1 MTDIEQQPELKTE
14 MNTATDPDAQPTWDA
29 NTDLSGLKGVTI
41 PSTAPSF
48 NEDPR
53 RGRHWSP
60 DNAIQADDDSLR
72 SIFASLDAMPTLQHG
87 SGTVPDPMPRAA
99 AEQQPA
105 AEPQQSAQRQPMQ
118 QSAAPQAVASQS
130 VTEPQPAPT
139 RPAETPLIAEQ
150 QELSYDTAFPET
162 PENEAVDQQNLQ
174 FDDDVT
180 EVTPAFEY
188 HGPIQQI
195 DGDPPSFIPGGT
207 PFAQQPDDYAAY
219 EENTQTMQPSAINH
233 IAQPAPAARPQ
244 PNMNNRLIV
253 DFIVPETN
261 DSDEDAVP
269 GQRRIKAHQVKETLH
284 AERPDADPEFVA
296 AICQLVELNASDLHL
311 VVNDPPMLRV
321 DGKLRPVKGL
331 SVWNKDRTYEAIKVM
346 TNELEMERFKDDLE
360 LDISFSIGDLLRF
373 RVNVY
378 RDRLGVCAALRTI
391 PTEIKTAQELG
402 LDPHITDLALLPRGL
417 VLVCGPTGSGK
428 STTLAAIVDRA
439 NAERADHII
448 TIEDPIEFV
457 HQHKR
462 CVMSQREVGTDTK
475 SFAEALKR
483 ALREDPDIIEVGELR
498 DLETISTALTA
509 VETGHLVFATLHTQ
523 DAGSTVDRL
532 IDVYP
537 ENQQQQIRA
546 QVASTLRAVVV
557 QTLIPRASGHGRA
570 PATEVMINT
579 PAVAALI
586 RGGKAHQIRTVL
598 QSGEKEGMHTLDQDL
613 ARLVNKGVITF
624 EDALAKVQILEEF
637 EKLCGAFNTWLVMP
651 SETLFTSTL
660 SDGNMQFI
668 ALTPSE
674 LFMPC
679 VMSCLMW
686 CFLIQICLR
695 RKTASLLLTTY
706 LGISVAFTA
715 HLSMHHAG
723 IILGFFIA
731 ILAIDCDIEK
741 INSND
746 WPQWIRNLN
755 NRVMTLLGPKKTE
768 RYLRFFKILGLI
780 FMLVSVYWTASA
792 SICDIRYD
800 YSSSRAVASF
810 IKTNHLE
817 QYRWMAGWTRVSKN
831 DTASNPEINKIIDKG
846 GYCGGT
852 DCIDYTSW
860 YGSAL
865 IDSAPYFDHTLL
877 ANAYKGRSYSS
888 WEWCVDPYAGK
899 KDIETWKSWGEP
911 EFYDTLYQPFFFSD
925 LGYDR
930 NHYTKIK
937 IAETKTP
944 WKSTWSEGACEIYVR
959 NDIYENVLHSPD
971 PGIDWPDGATR
982 R

>member
-1 MTDIEQQPELKTE
+1 
-14 MNTATDPDAQPTWDA
+14 
-29 NTDLSGLKGVTI
+29 
-41 PSTAPSF
+41 
-48 NEDPR
+48 
-53 RGRHWSP
+53 
-60 DNAIQADDDSLR
+60 
-72 SIFASLDAMPTLQHG
+72 
-87 SGTVPDPMPRAA
+87 
-99 AEQQPA
+99 
-105 AEPQQSAQRQPMQ
+105 
-118 QSAAPQAVASQS
+118 
-130 VTEPQPAPT
+130 
-139 RPAETPLIAEQ
+139 
-150 QELSYDTAFPET
+150 
-162 PENEAVDQQNLQ
+162 
-174 FDDDVT
+174 
-180 EVTPAFEY
+180 
-188 HGPIQQI
+188 
-195 DGDPPSFIPGGT
+195 
-207 PFAQQPDDYAAY
+207 
-219 EENTQTMQPSAINH
+219 
-233 IAQPAPAARPQ
+233 
-244 PNMNNRLIV
+244 
-253 DFIVPETN
+253 
-261 DSDEDAVP
+261 
-269 GQRRIKAHQVKETLH
+269 
-284 AERPDADPEFVA
+284 
-296 AICQLVELNASDLHL
+296 
-311 VVNDPPMLRV
+311 
-321 DGKLRPVKGL
+321 
-331 SVWNKDRTYEAIKVM
+331 
-346 TNELEMERFKDDLE
+346 
-360 LDISFSIGDLLRF
+360 
-373 RVNVY
+373 
-378 RDRLGVCAALRTI
+378 
-391 PTEIKTAQELG
+391 
-402 LDPHITDLALLPRGL
+402 
-417 VLVCGPTGSGK
+417 
-428 STTLAAIVDRA
+428 
-439 NAERADHII
+439 
-448 TIEDPIEFV
+448 
-457 HQHKR
+457 
-462 CVMSQREVGTDTK
+462 
-475 SFAEALKR
+475 
-483 ALREDPDIIEVGELR
+483 
-498 DLETISTALTA
+498 
-509 VETGHLVFATLHTQ
+509 
-523 DAGSTVDRL
+523 
-532 IDVYP
+532 
-537 ENQQQQIRA
+537 
-546 QVASTLRAVVV
+546 
-557 QTLIPRASGHGRA
+557 
-570 PATEVMINT
+570 
-579 PAVAALI
+579 
-586 RGGKAHQIRTVL
+586 
-598 QSGEKEGMHTLDQDL
+598 
-613 ARLVNKGVITF
+613 
-624 EDALAKVQILEEF
+624 
-637 EKLCGAFNTWLVMP
+637 MP

-877 ANAYKGRSYSS
+877 ANAYRGRSYSS

-899 KDIETWKSWGEP
+899 KDIGTWKSWGEP